1 MDLRNLPTTL
11 SSHERCAVRRM
22 KIQDTLDLNLSLLGT
37 EPNRIG
43 QAEEKNCEQMFG
55 SIPIP
60 VGYAG
65 PLKVTFSSQE
75 TREIHLPLATTEGA
89 LVASVNRGCKAVTDA
104 QRGDASPHA
113 GIKITS
119 IYHGITRSIAFRVK
133 EKPEQLIDSIN
144 QKEKEW
150 KAIGEATSSHLKI
163 LGYDIDQADNYVF
176 LSLRAD
182 TQEAM
187 GMNMITI
194 AAQQIGDWITQKCD
208 TELITI
214 AGNIDSDK
222 KPSRRTHDQ
231 GRGYEVIA
239 EALLKPHII
248 QEILKVDPV
257 KMLDVYEAK
266 LKRGSAIAGAIGSNL
281 HAANTIAALYLATG
295 QDAAHTVEGSMTDT
309 TVTQEAH
316 GISVRVRCPA
326 LLVGVRG
333 GGTELPAQRQC
344 LNMLLNTN
352 QRTNEPTSLRPAQ
365 QLAESIGAA
374 VLAGEISLLAA
385 QAAQKLASSHKK
397 LAR

>member
-1 MDLRNLPTTL
+1 
-11 SSHERCAVRRM
+11 M

-43 QAEEKNCEQMFG
+43 QAEASNCEQMFG

-65 PLKVTFSSQE
+65 PLKVTFSSLE
-75 TREIHLPLATTEGA
+75 TCELHLPLATTEGA
-89 LVASVNRGCKAVTDA
+89 LVASVNRGCKAVSNN
-104 QRGDASPHA
+104 QSGDTSPHS

-119 IYHGITRSIAFRVK
+119 IHHGITRSIAFRVK
-133 EKPEQLIDSIN
+133 EKPEQFIDSIN
-144 QKEKEW
+144 QNESQW
-150 KAIGEATSSHLKI
+150 KKIGEATSSHLKI
-163 LGYDIDQADNYVF
+163 LGYDIDVKDEYVF

-182 TQEAM
+182 TDEAM

-194 AAQQIGDWITQKCD
+194 AAQEIGNWIVD
-208 TELITI
+208 TFCKDGTSCRLITI
-214 AGNIDSDK
+214 AGNVDSDK
-222 KPSRRTHDQ
+222 KPSRRTHDK

-248 QEILKVDPV
+248 KEILKVEPS
-257 KMLDVYEAK
+257 KLLDVYEAK
-266 LKRGSAIAGAIGSNL
+266 LKRGSDIAGAIGSNL
-281 HAANTIAALYLATG
+281 HAANVISALYLSTG

-309 TVTQEAH
+309 EVSQESH
-316 GISVRVRCPA
+316 GISVRVRIPA

-333 GGTELPAQRQC
+333 GGTELPAQKQC
-344 LNMLLNTN
+344 LDLLMKPNTN
-352 QRTNEPTSLRPAQ
+352 LKPAQ

-385 QAAQKLASSHKK
+385 QASQKLASSHKK

>member
-1 MDLRNLPTTL
+1 MNLRDLPESL
-11 SSHERCAVRRM
+11 SPHERCAVRRM

-75 TREIHLPLATTEGA
+75 TCELHLPLATTEGA
-89 LVASVNRGCKAVTDA
+89 LVASVNRGCKAA
-104 QRGDASPHA
+104 SEGD

-119 IYHGITRSIAFRVK
+119 IHHGITRSIAFRITNH
-133 EKPEQLIDSIN
+133 ESLITFIRDRES
-144 QKEKEW
+144 EW
-150 KAIGEATSSHLKI
+150 KQIGESTSSHLKI
-163 LGYDIDQADNYVF
+163 LGYDIDQKDNYVF

-194 AAQQIGDWITQKCD
+194 AAQQIGDWIVDVCSRD
-208 TELITI
+208 ELSVRLITI

-222 KPSRRTHDQ
+222 KPSQRTHDK

-248 QEILKVDPV
+248 QNILKVDPT
-257 KMLDVYEAK
+257 KLLDVYEAK

-295 QDAAHTVEGSMTDT
+295 QDVAHTVEGSMTDT

-344 LNMLLNTN
+344 LNMLLN
-352 QRTNEPTSLRPAQ
+352 PTTDNRQPTTLRPAQ